1 MLKVNATRMLD
12 EEVFVIMEDV
22 PTRHFDFVIK
32 SVETHDS
39 STVSTVEVANAFN
52 FLIAATSRDH
62 FLLPGPRETVDHT
75 ADDILYNDIL
85 QWLGKHQ
92 VGWPKD
98 EINSIGRNF
107 ITRVTAALFPLT
119 LDMLH
124 AMSDTHNAGIIDKS
138 LN

>member
-1 MLKVNATRMLD
+1 MLKVNAARMLD

-22 PTRHFDFVIK
+22 PTRYFDFVIK
-32 SVETHDS
+32 SVETYDS

-62 FLLPGPRETVDHT
+62 FLLLGPRETADHT

-85 QWLGKHQ
+85 QWLDKNK

-98 EINSIGRNF
+98 EVMTTGHSF
-107 ITRVTAALFPLT
+107 ITRVIAALFPLT
-119 LDMLH
+119 LEMLH
-124 AMSDTHNAGIIDKS
+124 SMSDIHNAGIIDKS

>member
-1 MLKVNATRMLD
+1 MLKVNAARMLD
-12 EEVFVIMEDV
+12 EEVFVIMDDV

-39 STVSTVEVANAFN
+39 STVSTLANAFN

-98 EINSIGRNF
+98 EVMTTGHSF
-107 ITRVTAALFPLT
+107 ITRVIAALFPLT
-119 LDMLH
+119 LEMLH
-124 AMSDTHNAGIIDKS
+124 SMSDTHNAGIIGKS
-138 LN
+138 LH